1 MAKKLTDV
9 AKKAGVSPTTV
20 SRVINNYGSLS
31 QKTIDKVNLAI
42 KELNY
47 QPNSLA
53 RSLQGKKTHLIGI
66 IFPTVAN
73 PFYGELVEKVESRLF
88 ELGYKTILCDS
99 ADNREKEQQYINM
112 LSANKVDGIIAGAH
126 NLGITEYE
134 NIDLP
139 IVSFDRFLADGI
151 PIVGSDNFQG
161 GYLATENLYLYGGR
175 KIAIL
180 TGSNESN
187 SPTNERLNGYKS
199 FVETKNLESKV
210 YKFPSKSYSTAL
222 KNMEIKRILQNEE
235 IDSIFC
241 TDDFTALLVYNN
253 CQDLGIKIP
262 EDLKIM
268 GYDGT
273 RFIQTY
279 FPQLSTMAQ
288 PISDFAE
295 LLAGL
300 LIQRIENKEVKLE
313 EHYILPVKHIQGKT
327 AYAK

>member
-1 MAKKLTDV
+1 MAIKLTDV

-31 QKTIDKVNLAI
+31 QKTIDKVNLAM

-53 RSLQGKKTHLIGI
+53 RSLQGKKTHLIGM

-88 ELGYKTILCDS
+88 DLGYKTILCDS
-99 ADNREKEQQYINM
+99 ADNSEKEQQYINM

-161 GYLATENLYLYGGR
+161 GYLATENLYLHGGR

-199 FVETKNLESKV
+199 FVEGKNLEEKV
-210 YKFPSKSYSTAL
+210 FKFPSKNYSTTL
-222 KNMEIKRILQNEE
+222 KNMEIKRILQKEE

-253 CQDLGIKIP
+253 CQELGIKIP
-262 EDLKIM
+262 EDLKII

-273 RFIQTY
+273 KFIQTY

-295 LLAGL
+295 LLVDL
-300 LIQRIENKEVKLE
+300 LIQRIDNRDVTLE
-313 EHYILPVKHIQGKT
+313 DHYMLPVKYIQGKT
-327 AYAK
+327 AYPK